1 MPATCELCG
10 KHRHVV
16 NKVSHSNIKS
26 KTEQR
31 ANLRR
36 VRLLL
41 NGSPRRVRVCS
52 RCLRTTGIVRP
63 SAVKP
68 ER

>member
-10 KHRHVV
+10 KTRHVA

-26 KTEQR
+26 KTVQR
-31 ANLRR
+31 PNLRR
-36 VRLLL
+36 VRLLV
-41 NGSPRRVRVCS
+41 NGTPRRVRVCS
-52 RCLRTTGIVRP
+52 RCLRNAGIVRP
-63 SAVKP
+63 TSVKP